1 MAYSIPNI
9 SAVIPE
15 IIAPIAY
22 PKSLHNLKHQCF
34 LLFEGLVAP
43 AIVDKSWI
51 KKAVPKPKSPET
63 NAN

>member
-22 PKSLHNLKHQCF
+22 PKSLHNLKTPML
-34 LLFEGLVAP
+34 LLFEK
-43 AIVDKSWI
+43 D
-51 KKAVPKPKSPET
+51 
-63 NAN
+63 